1 MLYNIAMRQA
11 KVSDVLKVFWQ
22 NVRPYKGRAF
32 FIIFS
37 AIGATAFETAQPWF
51 LKQLFDLLEK
61 QSPAIAT
68 ISIFL
73 PVISIMI
80 GLKFAS
86 WICWR
91 AMAICNN
98 RFSAKVMASIEQGAF
113 ENLLRH
119 SYQFFTDTFA
129 GSLVKKVGR
138 LSRAFDQL
146 ADEIN
151 YQFVPTIVVL
161 VGGVI
166 GLYLQFPALALA
178 FILWVIA
185 FIYFNYLASLWAVK
199 LDVVRSQL
207 DSEVGGAL
215 ADAISNSITIKL
227 FPALDF
233 EADRFSEINQR
244 RARMQMRS
252 WDRHEIIFATQSIL
266 MIAFEAGIIYF
277 SVTKWVEGVLTLGD
291 IAFIQTY
298 LILVFRKLWEMG
310 RSFRHLFDAFAD
322 GKEMVEIMMLPHAVK
337 DHRGAKELKVRQG
350 KIEFKNVD
358 FSFDPRRKVFDDF
371 SLTIK
376 PHEKIALVGPSGAGK
391 STVTKLLFR
400 FYDIN
405 SGSIK
410 IDGQDIAK
418 VTQESLRQ
426 KISLVPQDPIL
437 FHRTL
442 MENIRYGRRDASD
455 EEVIEAA
462 RKAHCHEFIAQLSAG
477 YETYVGE
484 RGVKLSGGERQRVA
498 IARAILANA
507 PILVLDEATSSL
519 DSESES
525 LIQDALHELMADKT
539 VIVVAHRLSTIMEM
553 DRILVIENGTI
564 ASQGTH
570 DDLLKEKGTYK
581 RLWSIQAGGFRS

>member
-1 MLYNIAMRQA
+1 MRQA

-22 NVRPYKGRAF
+22 HVWPYKGRAF
-32 FIIFS
+32 FIVVLILVCTS
-37 AIGATAFETAQPWF
+37 LETAKPWF
-51 LKQLFDLLEK
+51 LKQLFDLLEVN
-61 QSPAIAT
+61 SPTTAT

-73 PVISIMI
+73 PVILILFGLNFVSWCSWRIMAVI
-80 GLKFAS
+80 
-86 WICWR
+86 
-91 AMAICNN
+91 NN
-98 RFSAKVMASIEQGAF
+98 RFQPLVMADLEQTAF
-113 ENLLRH
+113 DYLLRH
-119 SYQFFTDTFA
+119 SYQFFADTFA
-129 GSLVKKVGR
+129 GSLVKRVGR
-138 LSRAFDQL
+138 LSRAFERL
-146 ADEIN
+146 ADEVTFHLIP
-151 YQFVPTIVVL
+151 VVVVL
-161 VGGVI
+161 IGGVI
-166 GLYLQFPALALA
+166 GLYLQSPILAPL
-178 FILWVIA
+178 FILWTAV
-185 FIYFNYLASLWAVK
+185 FLYFNVLASRWAVK
-199 LDVVRSQL
+199 VDIIRSEL

-215 ADAISNSITIKL
+215 ADAISNSVTIKL
-227 FPALDF
+227 FPALNF
-233 EADRFSEINQR
+233 ESKRFAEVISRLVKAET
-244 RARMQMRS
+244 RS
-252 WDRHEIIFATQSIL
+252 WDRHEIIFAVQALL
-266 MIAFEAGIIYF
+266 MIIIEVGLMYYG
-277 SVTKWVEGVLTLGD
+277 VTKWIEGTMTLGD
-291 IAFIQTY
+291 LAFIQTY
-298 LILVFRKLWEMG
+298 LILVFGKLWEVG
-310 RSFRHLFDAFAD
+310 RAFRHLFDAFAD
-322 GKEMVEIMMLPHAVK
+322 GKEMVEIMLLPHAVR

-358 FSFDPRRKVFDDF
+358 FSFEKGRKVFDDF

-376 PHEKIALVGPSGAGK
+376 PQEKIALVGPSGAGK

-400 FYDIN
+400 FYDID

-442 MENIRYGRRDASD
+442 MENIRYGRREASD

-498 IARAILANA
+498 IARAILADA

-553 DRILVIENGTI
+553 DRILVIENGAI

-581 RLWSIQAGGFRS
+581 RLWNIQAGGFRS